1 MNRAAAA
8 SRVESIVESKLFHR
22 GVIVLIFLN
31 AIVVGLEI
39 YPYMQANSGRLLDLA
54 DRSILYLFTLA
65 LVLRFFARAW
75 LYFVTF
81 ILAGTFIALNFF
93 VGIIVNNLQFVTLEE
108 NSHLAEIRKSL
119 MQLEARP
126 H

>member
-39 YPYMQANSGRLLDLA
+39 YPYMQANSDRLLDLA

-108 NSHLAEIRKSL
+108 NSHLARSVNL
-119 MQLEARP
+119 
-126 H
+126 

>member
-1 MNRAAAA
+1 
-8 SRVESIVESKLFHR
+8 
-22 GVIVLIFLN
+22 
-31 AIVVGLEI
+31 
-39 YPYMQANSGRLLDLA
+39 
-54 DRSILYLFTLA
+54 LA

-119 MQLEARP
+119 MRLEARP